1 MPDTAPTLPSAR
13 ATSQEDH
20 DLPLLEPEEG
30 AIVLFRPYV
39 PESAIQKVQETLH
52 SRWVGQGP
60 LVDEF
65 ERRFA
70 SALGLPCR
78 PVAVGSGTDA
88 LHLAYILADVKPGD
102 EVIVPV
108 FTCVATAIPLLYQ
121 GARIRFADVQ
131 LETLNIDPSHV
142 STLVS
147 EQTKAIVCTH
157 YGGLPCDMD
166 ELLDISRALGVACI
180 EDASQALGA
189 TYRNRAIGSLSDFTT
204 FSFQAIKHIT
214 TGDGGMLVAQRD
226 SHARQA
232 RRLRW
237 FGIDRVAKQDGR
249 WGSDITEVGYKYQM
263 TDVAAA
269 MGLGA
274 LTELDSIID
283 RRRRLFAVYRHELRT
298 ISGIRLV
305 GDGLTDREHAAWSC
319 TVLAEKRG
327 ELRRKLREHR
337 IESNQVHF
345 RNDRQPIFHQFHSD
359 CPNMDQVEKYYLML
373 PLHLGMSEADVRKVC
388 SVIRSGW

>member
-1 MPDTAPTLPSAR
+1 MRITAPLLPSTRDTCEA
-13 ATSQEDH
+13 EH
-20 DLPLLEPEEG
+20 DLPLLQPDEG
-30 AIVLFRPYV
+30 SIVLFRPYV
-39 PESAIQKVQETLH
+39 PESAIRKVVETLR

-65 ERRFA
+65 ERQFA
-70 SALGLPCR
+70 STLGLPYR

-108 FTCVATAIPLLYQ
+108 FSCVATAMPLLYQ

-131 LETLNIDPSHV
+131 PETLNIDPNHV
-142 STLVS
+142 RTLVS
-147 EQTKAIVCTH
+147 ERTKAIVCTH

-166 ELLDISRALGVACI
+166 ELLDISRALGVPCI
-180 EDASQALGA
+180 EDASQAIGA
-189 TYRNRAIGSLSDFTT
+189 TYRGRPVGSLSNFTI
-204 FSFQAIKHIT
+204 FSFQAVKHIT

-226 SHARQA
+226 PHVQQA

-249 WGSDITEVGYKYQM
+249 WGDDITEVGYKYQM

-269 MGLGA
+269 MGIAALQELG
-274 LTELDSIID
+274 SIID
-283 RRRRLFAVYRHELRT
+283 RRRQLLAVYRNELRNA
-298 ISGIRLV
+298 SGIRLV
-305 GDGLTDREHAAWSC
+305 GDGLTDREHSAWSC
-319 TVLAEKRG
+319 TVLAEKRS
-327 ELRRKLREHR
+327 ELRRKLRDHR

-345 RNDRQPIFHQFHSD
+345 RNDRHPVFHGFGGT

-373 PLHLGMSEADVRKVC
+373 PLHLGMSEGDAGRVC